1 MNLISHARW
10 QSMDGA
16 RSDEAHLYESEDSL
30 FLKGQGSFI
39 FYNNPAHIQYEVYTS
54 PDGTAR
60 NGVILGVNGNRN
72 INLFI
77 DRIGS
82 EWMLNGTS
90 QKSVQGLLDLDFG
103 FTPSTNYFQIQR
115 MNLAIGETRK
125 LNVAWIDTDSTSLIP
140 LPQIYKRVSKQRYN
154 YESPATSYKGVLDLA
169 PNGFVQV
176 YPELWEMKPEV
187 AVSSAY

>member
-1 MNLISHARW
+1 
-10 QSMDGA
+10 
-16 RSDEAHLYESEDSL
+16 
-30 FLKGQGSFI
+30 
-39 FYNNPAHIQYEVYTS
+39 
-54 PDGTAR
+54 
-60 NGVILGVNGNRN
+60 
-72 INLFI
+72 
-77 DRIGS
+77 
-82 EWMLNGTS
+82 
-90 QKSVQGLLDLDFG
+90 
-103 FTPSTNYFQIQR
+103 